1 MNGELVASLAVLA
14 LIDSTSIGT
23 LFIPVWLLLRS
34 ERGAV
39 GRILAYLATIAGF
52 YFVVGGTL
60 MLGAGSLAEPLSRVL
75 DSTVA
80 LSIQLA
86 IGVGLFAL
94 SFRFDPKRR
103 PQDAVP
109 RSERWRA
116 RVADRSSS
124 SVAGL
129 MGLAL
134 LAGVLELATMLP
146 YLGAIGLLTTSTIGW
161 SMRGLLL
168 GAYVVVM
175 VVPALA
181 LLGIRIVARDRIDPW
196 LERLSRWMTNHADE
210 AIPWVLG
217 IVGFLVARDAAARLL
232 WPQLF

>member
-1 MNGELVASLAVLA
+1 MNSELVATLAVLA

-23 LFIPVWLLLRS
+23 LFIPIWLLLQTGRV
-34 ERGAV
+34 AV
-39 GRILAYLATIAGF
+39 SRILAYLATIACF
-52 YFVVGGTL
+52 YFVVGGAI
-60 MLGAGSLAEPLSRVL
+60 MLGAGSLAEPLARAL
-75 DSTVA
+75 DSIVV
-80 LSIQLA
+80 LYIQLA
-86 IGVGLFAL
+86 IGIGLFVL

-103 PQDAVP
+103 EQDSAN
-109 RSERWRA
+109 RGERWQA
-116 RVADRSSS
+116 RVAGRSS
-124 SVAGL
+124 SVASL

-146 YLGAIGLLTTSTIGW
+146 YLGAIGLLTTSQIGW
-161 SMRGLLL
+161 SVRGLLL

-181 LLGIRIVARDRIDPW
+181 LLVVRILARDRADPW
-196 LERLSRWMTNHADE
+196 LKRLSRWMTRHADE

-232 WPQLF
+232 WPHLF